1 MVWAQSK
8 VPHTTIGRG
17 EKEFSFARYSPGLL
31 QEFSR
36 RNFSLLHTERS
47 ILISYKE
54 LCKLFILVQH
64 GHVSF
69 FFNKEARRTKT
80 HIGFPSTPRQEKH
93 FNQILQSL
101 KDNTH
106 YRKKLKVFKI
116 FRRSLINRGL
126 KINNHFI
133 AIFLPLHLKSI
144 VLVFTICKLCLLVCL
159 FNRTSDLL
167 SKFFFFLVIDPS

>member
-1 MVWAQSK
+1 M
-8 VPHTTIGRG
+8 
-17 EKEFSFARYSPGLL
+17 EKELSFARYSPGLL
-31 QEFSR
+31 QEFFR

-47 ILISYKE
+47 VLISYKE

-69 FFNKEARRTKT
+69 FSTRRLVEQKLILVFHLHHAKKNISTK
-80 HIGFPSTPRQEKH
+80 F
-93 FNQILQSL
+93 LQSL
-101 KDNTH
+101 KENTH